1 MKEAAIHYCAAADR
15 REFLLTELR
24 MLWLELRQAEH
35 DVEAIGSALKVGVV
49 SPDEVVGILHGR
61 DLLALLG
68 RATATEARR
77 D

>member
-1 MKEAAIHYCAAADR
+1 MREAPTHYRAAADK

-49 SPDEVVGILHGR
+49 RLDEVVGILHCR

-68 RATATEARR
+68 PTTERAA
-77 D
+77 